1 MKKLLPI
8 LALLALMLVPWTSRA
23 QSVTIGTGTSTQNS
37 APVANYYNYSLA
49 EMIFT
54 AEEIAAGSPTVNTI
68 VSVGFEC
75 TASVNK
81 EYGITI
87 YMKNVDADA
96 FTAASDYVALTAE
109 DVVYTGTLTP
119 TSGWTTIDLDAPFT
133 YDNTQNLLIAV
144 NKTSGGY
151 SGSTAIWKYT
161 STSSTYRMLWKQNDG
176 SAYDPTASPSL
187 DPNYNRPNVQLTFG
201 TPSACS
207 KPTNIQVSDI
217 TSDGA
222 TISWSPNSDE
232 AQWQI
237 TIDNQV
243 VGLAQDAPTY
253 TLTGLEPN
261 TAYTV
266 GVAAV
271 CSADD
276 ITAAAT
282 ATFRTGF
289 AGQYVT
295 LADSTA
301 TNQYIPIYGN
311 YVDEAQHNQI
321 VYPASMMQELL
332 GNDLTGFVFYMGT
345 VAASSWNTTVT
356 VSLGTSTGET
366 LSALSDAIVNQVWQG
381 TVSGMDELWTIT
393 FDEPYR
399 YTGGNLLVDITT
411 TEGTYK
417 MTNYLGISA
426 ANGSSVCTYSANVRT
441 QAFLPKV
448 TMFYEENDSPVCLTP
463 TNVLATGTSSSVI
476 LEWTA
481 GGEET
486 LWEVLLNGEP
496 IGQATNTNFTITG
509 LDPMTQYQVSVSSV
523 CGNDHSTAISTTV
536 NTLCDGDS
544 CTFTAELSGT
554 LYTSSYSNG
563 AIDLYQNGV
572 LAGSL
577 TTATTNGVEVC
588 SSTPVEL
595 RHHTSS
601 SYSSGTAIVYN
612 GGGEVVFSSSSVSGS
627 TGTVLATIEVP
638 CPSCFVPANIELS
651 NINEQ
656 GFTLSWTPG
665 AGETAWQI
673 TVTAPDGGT
682 QTFYSQTT
690 SYTVSQLADN
700 TEYTVELRADCG
712 NDGLSGAAT
721 LTVKTPVAGF
731 EPATVPYNC
740 GFDPNDVQYWEF
752 VNGDTNIWVVNNENL
767 YVTKSTSETLEN
779 SYDNSKTSVSYA
791 FRQMEIEETA
801 VYYFQFDYTGQGESN
816 YDYMRAW
823 VAPASAELT
832 ADKLPNGSSSSF
844 SSYTTTTPTGWYDLG
859 GKMNQQSDWTHVGAS
874 AELTAGSY
882 KLVFMWCNDGNG
894 GDNPPAAVDNISINQ
909 VNEILISARSA
920 DETMGSVEGF
930 GLYTYGDEVT
940 LTAIPATDNY
950 YFTHWS
956 TGETTPTINVTA
968 NLAAQTTEYIAYFE
982 ANVATINGYAHNQL
996 GGTVEGSG
1004 EYANG
1009 DTATLTAT
1017 PAEGWHFSRWSD
1029 GNTDNPRLIEATV
1042 NMNLEAFFVHPYD
1055 MANGE
1060 MYLDFEQMGAEYVD
1074 MSNGGLANQW
1084 AIGQTD
1090 EATHM
1095 NQAIFISNDGGQT
1108 NAYTIGQE
1116 ASVFAWVNLTLEPG
1130 LYDFSYD
1137 WKYRGS
1143 GSNYMRVALVPE
1155 STPTTASS
1163 STASGWTS
1171 YNLPSGAI
1179 ALDSSSALYNHTTW
1193 SSKSKSFELTE
1204 GGNYK
1209 LVFYWRNITSTYS
1222 DNNPPAAVDNIR
1234 LYHNNEPI
1242 GLIAYGDRQHGWVET
1257 DQGEYYYGDTA
1268 TLVAMANEG
1277 YIFNHWS
1284 TGETTDTIRVPVN
1297 LAATETEYIAYF
1309 LPNNPTLY
1317 VSYSPNMGTVN
1328 GINAESNSISVANG
1342 DSITIE
1348 AVANEGYYFGQWSD
1362 GNIDNPRT
1370 IVLTDD
1376 LYLSCD
1382 FLQPLE
1388 ELNVDFENG
1397 DGGIVLANGTCT
1409 NKWVVGTS
1417 ADGGNTSLFI
1427 SNNGVDNT
1435 YTNTSSSNV
1444 FAYYPMYL
1452 KPGVYNYNFDW
1463 LCNGESTYDY
1473 LRVAIVPANVPLEA
1487 STGNYIWNHNNLPAG
1502 VTALDGGS
1510 KLNLQESWQSF
1521 AGSVEV
1527 PEGGL
1532 YKFVFYWRNDHN
1544 GGSQPPAAVDNISLV
1559 NTHAR
1564 YMVNTYPQDGDY
1576 GYVDGGGQYDY
1587 GEQVTLIAHP
1597 YVGYMVAFWT
1607 HNNDT
1612 LYGESITVKVTSD
1625 ETPYVAWLTPPSVTI
1640 HTDYIH
1646 DLISVYDQDNNF
1658 IESYSEYTYEGG
1670 RNLTFTAVIAEGY
1683 QVDILLNGIHGN
1695 YLRES
1700 GYNTTSTLNLFAG
1713 DNYNLEFYWRG
1724 IPVQVT
1730 VNATNGTDNTFGTI
1744 ATYYGNDISIVAA
1757 PAPGYQF
1764 LGWEDDPSA
1773 SSIRSFTVD
1782 FTHDTTFTAIIEPI
1796 VCLPDTEYVHDTT
1809 VVTDTAYVEVEI
1821 HDTTYVDVHDTTY
1834 VDVHDTT
1841 YVEVPVHDTTY
1852 VDVHDTTYVD
1862 VHDTTYVDVHDTT
1875 YVEVPIHDTTFVDVH
1890 DTTYVEVPVHD
1901 TTFVDVHDTTYVDV
1915 HDTTYVEVPIHD
1927 TTIVTEVDTLTLVQ
1941 FDTVYLQVA
1950 VHDTTTMLV
1959 HDTMYVNRYIY
1970 DSLYFYDTTY
1980 VHDTTYITNWKHDT
1994 TYVTVNDSIIQTLVD
2009 TMYIYVNDTTQ
2020 IYNIVHDTTYINI
2033 HDTTVIINY
2042 DTLTVTNTVY
2052 SIDTVILNN
2061 YIHDTTVV
2069 DHFVHD
2075 TTYIPVH
2082 DTMYVYRYTHDSL
2095 YFYDTTYVHD
2105 TSYVYQWRYD
2115 TTYVTVND
2123 SIIQTLV
2130 DTMYIYVNDTTQ
2142 IYNFVHDTTL
2152 VFIHDTTIVTLYDTL
2167 TVTNTIVD
2175 SVILNN
2181 YIHDTAIVTLY
2192 DTITLTQT
2200 DTVTNTE
2207 YVFDTVTNTVYDT
2220 VTNTVYDT
2228 VTNTEYVFDTVTNTV
2243 YDTVTNTEYVFD
2255 TTLVTDTLWLTDTV
2269 YITLTDTVYI
2279 HDTVYVGIDD
2289 DATMANVKL
2298 YQRDGQIIVEGAEG
2312 ARVMLFDAVGR
2323 QLATKTD
2330 EYDVLRFDVP
2340 STGAYLIKVGN
2351 APARR
2356 IVVVR

>member
-23 QSVTIGTGTSTQNS
+23 QNTLTVADGTATNNYI
-37 APVANYYNYSLA
+37 PVYGAYLDDFIHSQFIYSA
-49 EMIFT
+49 EMI
-54 AEEIAAGSPTVNTI
+54 AGSITTTDMTGGEITSMTFYISKP
-68 VSVGFEC
+68 
-75 TASVNK
+75 AS
-81 EYGITI
+81 EAWT
-87 YMKNVDADA
+87 
-96 FTAASDYVALTAE
+96 S
-109 DVVYTGTLTP
+109 TLEVRLMETEA
-119 TSGWTTIDLDAPFT
+119 TNF
-133 YDNTQNLLIAV
+133 
-144 NKTSGGY
+144 
-151 SGSTAIWKYT
+151 T
-161 STSSTYRMLWKQNDG
+161 STSFIDMSDAATVYSGTMDGTGSTMVISFETPYVYNGGNLLVDIRSVTDG
-176 SAYDPTASPSL
+176 
-187 DPNYNRPNVQLTFG
+187 NYKSCTFSGVATTGGSISGYNG
-201 TPSACS
+201 TSVDAI
-207 KPTNIQVSDI
+207 TNQTLRAFTPKTTFTFTGGTEMSCLPVTNLQVSDI

-222 TISWSPNSDE
+222 TLSWTPGGDE
-232 AQWQI
+232 NMW
-237 TIDNQV
+237 V
-243 VGLAQDAPTY
+243 VSVNGENVGTANGQSTFTLSGLDA
-253 TLTGLEPN
+253 N

-266 GVAAV
+266 GVLSQCGDNDFAV
-271 CSADD
+271 S
-276 ITAAAT
+276 TTT
-282 ATFRTGF
+282 ATFRTDF

-295 LADSTA
+295 LADGTT
-301 TNQYIPIYGN
+301 TNEYIPIYGL

-321 VYPASMMQELL
+321 VYPASIMQELL

-345 VAASSWNTTVT
+345 TSTTNWNTTVT
-356 VSLGTSTGET
+356 VSLSTSTDET
-366 LSALSDAIVNQVWQG
+366 LSALSDASVTQVWQG

-411 TEGTYK
+411 TIGSYK
-417 MTNYLGISA
+417 TANYLGVSA
-426 ANGSSVCTYSANVRT
+426 ANGSSISSHNTTVNS

-448 TMFYEENDSPVCLTP
+448 TMFYEENDSPVC
-463 TNVLATGTSSSVI
+463 
-476 LEWTA
+476 
-481 GGEET
+481 
-486 LWEVLLNGEP
+486 
-496 IGQATNTNFTITG
+496 
-509 LDPMTQYQVSVSSV
+509 
-523 CGNDHSTAISTTV
+523 
-536 NTLCDGDS
+536 
-544 CTFTAELSGT
+544 
-554 LYTSSYSNG
+554 
-563 AIDLYQNGV
+563 
-572 LAGSL
+572 
-577 TTATTNGVEVC
+577 
-588 SSTPVEL
+588 
-595 RHHTSS
+595 
-601 SYSSGTAIVYN
+601 
-612 GGGEVVFSSSSVSGS
+612 
-627 TGTVLATIEVP
+627 
-638 CPSCFVPANIELS
+638 FVPTNIELS
-651 NINEQ
+651 NITDQ
-656 GFTLSWTPG
+656 GFTLSWQPG
-665 AGETAWQI
+665 GEETSWQI
-673 TVTAPDGGT
+673 TAIAPDGGT

-690 SYTVSQLADN
+690 TYTVSQLADN

-740 GFDPNDVQYWEF
+740 GFGPNDDQYWEF
-752 VNGDTNIWVVNNENL
+752 VNGANNIWVVNNENL
-767 YVTKSTSETLEN
+767 YVTSSTDTTLAN
-779 SYDNSKTSVSYA
+779 SYDNTKTSVSYA

-801 VYYFQFDYTGQGESN
+801 VYYFQFDYNGQGESS
-816 YDYMRAW
+816 YDYLRAW

-832 ADKLPNGSSSSF
+832 ADKLPNGSNSSF
-844 SSYTTTTPTGWYDLG
+844 NNYTTTTPAGWYDLG
-859 GKMNQQSDWTHVGAS
+859 GKMNQKNDWTHVDAS

-882 KLVFMWCNDGNG
+882 KLVFMWCNDNG
-894 GDNPPAAVDNISINQ
+894 GGTNPPAAVDNISINQ

-956 TGETTPTINVTA
+956 TGETTPTITVTA

-1029 GNTDNPRLIEATV
+1029 GNTDNPRQIEATV
-1042 NMNLEAFFVHPYD
+1042 NMTLEAYFVHPYD

-1060 MYLDFEQMGAEYVD
+1060 MYLDFEQMGEEYVD
-1074 MSNGGLANQW
+1074 MSNGSLANQW

-1095 NQAIFISNDGGQT
+1095 NQALFISNDGGQT
-1108 NAYTIGQE
+1108 NAYTLGQA

-1137 WKYRGS
+1137 WKYKGS
-1143 GSNYMRVALVPE
+1143 YSDYMRVALVPE

-1163 STASGWTS
+1163 SAVSEWS
-1171 YNLPSGAI
+1171 AYNIPGGAI
-1179 ALDSSSALYNHTTW
+1179 ALDSSRALYNHTTW

-1242 GLIAYGDRQHGWVET
+1242 GLTAYGDRQHGWVET

-1268 TLVAMANEG
+1268 TLVAMAGDG
-1277 YIFNHWS
+1277 YIFGHWS

-1297 LAATETEYIAYF
+1297 LTATETEYIAYF
-1309 LPNNPTLY
+1309 LPSNPTLY
-1317 VSYSPNMGTVN
+1317 VSYSPDMGTVN

-1376 LYLSCD
+1376 LYLSCN
-1382 FLQPLE
+1382 FMEPLE
-1388 ELNVDFENG
+1388 QLNVDFENG

-1435 YTNTSSSNV
+1435 YTTDNSSSNV

-1463 LCNGESTYDY
+1463 LCKGESTYDY

-1544 GGSQPPAAVDNISLV
+1544 GGSQPPAAVDNFSFY
-1559 NTHAR
+1559 NTHQTLFLVATTDETDR
-1564 YMVNTYPQDGDY
+1564 
-1576 GYVDGGGQYDY
+1576 GYVEGGGTYEYGTTATITAYPYD
-1587 GEQVTLIAHP
+1587 
-1597 YVGYMVAFWT
+1597 GYMVKGWV
-1607 HNNDT
+1607 HGEDT
-1612 LYGESITVKVTSD
+1612 LYGESI
-1625 ETPYVAWLTPPSVTI
+1625 
-1640 HTDYIH
+1640 
-1646 DLISVYDQDNNF
+1646 DLIANHQTCGYGNGFTALFIPSSVNVYISQYDTTMVASFVDHNGNMLEPNNN
-1658 IESYSEYTYEGG
+1658 YTYAGDENIELNAIAKPGYEVYFEIY
-1670 RNLTFTAVIAEGY
+1670 NSAWYWIASTDWPFTAEKHFSIRPE
-1683 QVDILLNGIHGN
+1683 QDIIV
-1695 YLRES
+1695 
-1700 GYNTTSTLNLFAG
+1700 NLSSQ
-1713 DNYNLEFYWRG
+1713 G
-1724 IPVQVT
+1724 IPVEVT
-1730 VNATNGTDNTFGTI
+1730 VTAESGQTI
-1744 ATYYGNDISIVAA
+1744 GSGPYRYNDMVNIAVA
-1757 PAPGYQF
+1757 PERDYKF
-1764 LGWEDDPSA
+1764 VGWEDDENA
-1773 SSIRSFTVD
+1773 GNFRTV
-1782 FTHDTTFTAIIEPI
+1782 TVTSDTTFTAIVEPI
-1796 VCLPDTEYVHDTT
+1796 ICLPDTEFV
-1809 VVTDTAYVEVEI
+1809 
-1821 HDTTYVDVHDTTY
+1821 HDTTYVDSLIHDTTY

-1852 VDVHDTTYVD
+1852 
-1862 VHDTTYVDVHDTT
+1862 
-1875 YVEVPIHDTTFVDVH
+1875 VDVH

-1915 HDTTYVEVPIHD
+1915 HDTTYVEVPVHD

-2130 DTMYIYVNDTTQ
+2130 DTMYVYVNDTTQ

-2200 DTVTNTE
+2200 
-2207 YVFDTVTNTVYDT
+2207 DTVTNTVYDT

>member
-8 LALLALMLVPWTSRA
+8 LAFLALLLVPWTSRA

-37 APVANYYNYSLA
+37 APVANYFNYSLA

-54 AEEIAAGSPTVNTI
+54 ADEIAAGSPTVNTI

-187 DPNYNRPNVQLTFG
+187 DLNYNRPNVQLTFG

-217 TSDGA
+217 TFDGA

-345 VAASSWNTTVT
+345 TSTTNWNTTVT
-356 VSLGTSTGET
+356 VSLGMSADET
-366 LSALSDAIVNQVWQG
+366 LSALSDANVTQVWQG

-411 TEGTYK
+411 TIGSYK
-417 MTNYLGISA
+417 TANYLGVSA
-426 ANGSSVCTYSANVRT
+426 ANGSSISSHNTTVNS

-448 TMFYEENDSPVCLTP
+448 TMFYEENDSPICYMP
-463 TNVLATGTSSSVI
+463 TNVQATGTSSSVI

-721 LTVKTPVAGF
+721 LTVSTPVAGF

-740 GFDPNDVQYWEF
+740 GFDPNDDQYWEF
-752 VNGDTNIWVVNNENL
+752 VNGANNIWVVNNENL
-767 YVTKSTSETLEN
+767 YVTSSTDTTLAN
-779 SYDNSKTSVSYA
+779 SYDNTKTSVSYA

-801 VYYFQFDYTGQGESN
+801 VYYFQFDYKGQGESN

-1242 GLIAYGDRQHGWVET
+1242 GLTAYGDRQHGWVET

-1268 TLVAMANEG
+1268 TLVAMAGDG
-1277 YIFNHWS
+1277 YIFGHWS

-1309 LPNNPTLY
+1309 LPSNPTLY

-1348 AVANEGYYFGQWSD
+1348 AIANEGYYFGQWSD

-1435 YTNTSSSNV
+1435 YTTDNSSSNV

-1452 KPGVYNYNFDW
+1452 KPGVYNYNYDW

-1473 LRVAIVPANVPLEA
+1473 LRVAIVPANVALEA

-1544 GGSQPPAAVDNISLV
+1544 GGSQPPAAVDNFSFY
-1559 NTHAR
+1559 NTHQTLFLVATTDETDR
-1564 YMVNTYPQDGDY
+1564 
-1576 GYVDGGGQYDY
+1576 GYVEGGGTYEYGATATITAYPYD
-1587 GEQVTLIAHP
+1587 
-1597 YVGYMVAFWT
+1597 GYMVKGWV
-1607 HNNDT
+1607 HGEDT
-1612 LYGESITVKVTSD
+1612 LYGESI
-1625 ETPYVAWLTPPSVTI
+1625 
-1640 HTDYIH
+1640 
-1646 DLISVYDQDNNF
+1646 DLIANHQTCGYGNGFTALFIPSSVNVYISQYDTTMVASFVDQNGNLLEPN
-1658 IESYSEYTYEGG
+1658 INYTY
-1670 RNLTFTAVIAEGY
+1670 
-1683 QVDILLNGIHGN
+1683 
-1695 YLRES
+1695 
-1700 GYNTTSTLNLFAG
+1700 AG
-1713 DNYNLEFYWRG
+1713 DENIELNAIAKPGYEVYFDIYNSEWYWIASTDWPYTSEKHFSIRPEQDIIVNLSSQG
-1724 IPVQVT
+1724 IPVEVT
-1730 VNATNGTDNTFGTI
+1730 VTAESGQTI
-1744 ATYYGNDISIVAA
+1744 GSGPYRYNDMVNIAVA
-1757 PAPGYQF
+1757 PERDYKF
-1764 LGWEDDPSA
+1764 VGWEDDENA
-1773 SSIRSFTVD
+1773 GNFRTV
-1782 FTHDTTFTAIIEPI
+1782 TVTSDTTFTAIVEPI
-1796 VCLPDTEYVHDTT
+1796 ICLPDTEFV
-1809 VVTDTAYVEVEI
+1809 
-1821 HDTTYVDVHDTTY
+1821 HDTTYVDSLIHDTTY

-1841 YVEVPVHDTTY
+1841 YVEVPV
-1852 VDVHDTTYVD
+1852 
-1862 VHDTTYVDVHDTT
+1862 
-1875 YVEVPIHDTTFVDVH
+1875 HDTTFVDVH

-1901 TTFVDVHDTTYVDV
+1901 TTFVDVHDTTYVNV

-2042 DTLTVTNTVY
+2042 DTMTVTNTVY

-2095 YFYDTTYVHD
+2095 YFYDTAYVHD

-2130 DTMYIYVNDTTQ
+2130 DTMYVYVNDTTQ

-2207 YVFDTVTNTVYDT
+2207 YVFDTVTNTVYDTVTNTVYDT

>member
-8 LALLALMLVPWTSRA
+8 LAFLALLLVPWTSRA

-37 APVANYYNYSLA
+37 APVANYFNYSLA

-54 AEEIAAGSPTVNTI
+54 ADEIAAGSPTVNTI

-187 DPNYNRPNVQLTFG
+187 DLNYNRPNVQLTFG

-217 TSDGA
+217 TFDGA

-345 VAASSWNTTVT
+345 TSTTNWNTTVT
-356 VSLGTSTGET
+356 VSLGMSADET
-366 LSALSDAIVNQVWQG
+366 LSALSDANVTQVWQG

-411 TEGTYK
+411 TIGSYK
-417 MTNYLGISA
+417 TANYLGVSA
-426 ANGSSVCTYSANVRT
+426 ANGSSVCTYSTSSTNVRT

-448 TMFYEENDSPVCLTP
+448 TMFYEENDSPICYMP
-463 TNVLATGTSSSVI
+463 T
-476 LEWTA
+476 
-481 GGEET
+481 
-486 LWEVLLNGEP
+486 
-496 IGQATNTNFTITG
+496 
-509 LDPMTQYQVSVSSV
+509 
-523 CGNDHSTAISTTV
+523 
-536 NTLCDGDS
+536 
-544 CTFTAELSGT
+544 
-554 LYTSSYSNG
+554 
-563 AIDLYQNGV
+563 
-572 LAGSL
+572 
-577 TTATTNGVEVC
+577 
-588 SSTPVEL
+588 
-595 RHHTSS
+595 
-601 SYSSGTAIVYN
+601 
-612 GGGEVVFSSSSVSGS
+612 
-627 TGTVLATIEVP
+627 
-638 CPSCFVPANIELS
+638 NIELS
-651 NINEQ
+651 NITDQ
-656 GFTLSWTPG
+656 GFTLSWQPG
-665 AGETAWQI
+665 GEETSWQI
-673 TVTAPDGGT
+673 TVIAPDGGI

-690 SYTVSQLADN
+690 NYTVSQLADN
-700 TEYTVELRADCG
+700 TEYTVELRAACG

-721 LTVKTPVAGF
+721 LTVATPVAGF

-740 GFDPNDVQYWEF
+740 GFGPNEDQYWEF
-752 VNGDTNIWVVNNENL
+752 VNGANNIWVVNNDNL
-767 YVTKSTSETLEN
+767 YVTSSTDTTLAN
-779 SYDNSKTSVSYA
+779 SYDNTKTSVSYA

-832 ADKLPNGSSSSF
+832 AGLLPNGSNSSF
-844 SSYTTTTPTGWYDLG
+844 NIYTTTTPAGWYDMG

-882 KLVFMWCNDGNG
+882 KLVFMWCNDNG
-894 GDNPPAAVDNISINQ
+894 GGTNPPAAVDNISINQ

-956 TGETTPTINVTA
+956 TGETTPTITVTA

-996 GGTVEGSG
+996 GGTLEGSG

-1017 PAEGWHFSRWSD
+1017 AAEGWHFSRWSD
-1029 GNTDNPRLIEATV
+1029 GNTDNPRMIEATV
-1042 NMNLEAFFVHPYD
+1042 NMTLEAFFVHPYD

-1060 MYLDFEQMGAEYVD
+1060 MYLDFEQMGEEYVD

-1095 NQAIFISNDGGQT
+1095 NQALFISNDGGQT
-1108 NAYTIGQE
+1108 NAYTLGQA

-1137 WKYRGS
+1137 WKYKGS
-1143 GSNYMRVALVPE
+1143 YSDYMRVALVPE

-1163 STASGWTS
+1163 SAVSEWSS
-1171 YNLPSGAI
+1171 YNIPGGAI
-1179 ALDSSSALYNHTTW
+1179 ALDSSRAIYDQTIWN
-1193 SSKSKSFELTE
+1193 SKSNSFELTE

-1209 LVFYWRNITSTYS
+1209 LVFYWRNGTSTYS
-1222 DNNPPAAVDNIR
+1222 NNNPPAAVDNIR
-1234 LYHNNEPI
+1234 LYYNNEPI
-1242 GLIAYGDRQHGWVET
+1242 GLTAYGDRQHGWVET

-1268 TLVAMANEG
+1268 TLVAMAGDG
-1277 YIFNHWS
+1277 YIFSHWS

-1309 LPNNPTLY
+1309 LPSNPTLY

-1435 YTNTSSSNV
+1435 YTTDNSSSNV

-1463 LCNGESTYDY
+1463 LCKGESTYDY

-1544 GGSQPPAAVDNISLV
+1544 GGSQPPAAVDNVSFY
-1559 NTHAR
+1559 NTHQTLFLVATTDETDR
-1564 YMVNTYPQDGDY
+1564 
-1576 GYVDGGGQYDY
+1576 GYVEGGGTYEYGTTATITAYPYD
-1587 GEQVTLIAHP
+1587 
-1597 YVGYMVAFWT
+1597 GYMVKGWV
-1607 HNNDT
+1607 HGEDT
-1612 LYGESITVKVTSD
+1612 LYGESI
-1625 ETPYVAWLTPPSVTI
+1625 
-1640 HTDYIH
+1640 
-1646 DLISVYDQDNNF
+1646 DLIANHQTCGYGNGFTALFIPSSVNVYISQYDTTMVASFVDHNGNLLEPN
-1658 IESYSEYTYEGG
+1658 INYTYAGDENIELNAIAKPGYEVYFDIY
-1670 RNLTFTAVIAEGY
+1670 NSAWNWIASTDWPFTAEKHFSIRPE
-1683 QVDILLNGIHGN
+1683 QDIIV
-1695 YLRES
+1695 
-1700 GYNTTSTLNLFAG
+1700 NLSSQ
-1713 DNYNLEFYWRG
+1713 G
-1724 IPVQVT
+1724 IPVEVT
-1730 VNATNGTDNTFGTI
+1730 VTAESGQTI
-1744 ATYYGNDISIVAA
+1744 GGGSYRYNDMVNIAVA
-1757 PAPGYQF
+1757 PERDYKF
-1764 LGWEDDPSA
+1764 VGWEDDENA
-1773 SSIRSFTVD
+1773 GNFRTITV
-1782 FTHDTTFTAIIEPI
+1782 TSDTTFTAIVEPI
-1796 VCLPDTEYVHDTT
+1796 ICLPDTEFV
-1809 VVTDTAYVEVEI
+1809 
-1821 HDTTYVDVHDTTY
+1821 HDTTYVDSLIHDTTY

-1841 YVEVPVHDTTY
+1841 YVEVPV
-1852 VDVHDTTYVD
+1852 
-1862 VHDTTYVDVHDTT
+1862 
-1875 YVEVPIHDTTFVDVH
+1875 HDTTFVDVH

-1927 TTIVTEVDTLTLVQ
+1927 TTIITEVDTLTLMQ